1 MSDWILISATPQP
14 FVAPELSEAE
24 PVAPVPGLSLWTDE
38 FNNLLDVLKTRP
50 VEELKHIFEG

>member
-1 MSDWILISATPQP
+1 M
-14 FVAPELSEAE
+14 
-24 PVAPVPGLSLWTDE
+24 APVPGLSLWTDE